1 MKMMLKRFSLISSV
15 ILLMLSCQ
23 ENKPDVVDGTCR
35 LSVSVAGP
43 LSTWEKGAGMETFIM
58 DSKSVLHT
66 TLKNSSSDAVK
77 PVFSGALA
85 LSEGHYTIYGIYP
98 LESYRS
104 YFSGTRVKMSLPGRQ
119 SFSKAGPDSKADI
132 MVSLPCEFDYKGGA
146 ASVSGNLERVSC
158 IVKIVPSGFSSEK
171 VQSATLEFQESMV
184 AGEATVDFASRS
196 VGSFVGKGDNQII
209 LEASESFTMNG
220 VSAVYAGVWPAVLK
234 NGEKIIL
241 KLRTDKKVYN
251 KTFVAGT
258 DFPVSLEAGKTVEIK
273 CPLKES
279 DAVAAKELR
288 MMSFNVKAGTD
299 GDTAAH
305 NWTSRKVGQK
315 MMVEKW
321 SPDIIAIQEAD
332 VAQRKFYAAIP
343 GYSFVTVT
351 NVPQSG
357 ADYKQSGLNEIAYR
371 TSRFK
376 LLDSGWYWLSETPD
390 KVSKGYSYDGY
401 LTAVYA
407 QLEDNENG
415 QNFYVVCTH
424 LASGDNEAS
433 RRFTSKLVVDRTKEL
448 CGSNSVVFIMGDM
461 NAADYT
467 GSAVR
472 GYPEK
477 RESIAPFFEWL
488 ENARSTAAEK
498 VGDYSLNHWGE
509 WTKHAT
515 LNVDMIFYRNIKS
528 SDCFSTD
535 VNPYNN
541 TEYISDHYP
550 IIFDC
555 KY

>member
-1 MKMMLKRFSLISSV
+1 MKLMFKRFTLILSG
-15 ILLMLSCQ
+15 LLLILSCQ
-23 ENKPDVVDGTCR
+23 EKKPDVIDETCK
-35 LSVSVAGP
+35 LSMSVAGP
-43 LSTWEKGAGMETFIM
+43 CSTWGKGSGMEAFIM
-58 DSKSVLHT
+58 DAKSVLHT
-66 TLKNSSSDAVK
+66 TLENSSSDVSK
-77 PVFSGALA
+77 PVFTGTLTLSG
-85 LSEGHYTIYGIYP
+85 GHYTLYGIYP
-98 LESYRS
+98 DESYKT
-104 YFSGTRVKMSLPGRQ
+104 YFSGTRVKMCMPDQ
-119 SFSKAGPDSKADI
+119 QTFTKAGPDSNADI
-132 MVSLPCEFDYKGGA
+132 LVSSPCEFDFNGGA
-146 ASVSGNLERVSC
+146 SSVNGNLERVSAL
-158 IVKIVPSGFSSEK
+158 VKIIPSGFSSEK
-171 VQSATLEFQESMV
+171 VESATLEFQESMV
-184 AGEATVDFASRS
+184 AGDVSVDFASRS
-196 VGSFVGKGDNQII
+196 IGSFVGTGDNQI
-209 LEASESFTMNG
+209 LLYASESFTMNG
-220 VSAVYAGVWPAVLK
+220 VNAVYVGVWPVNLK
-234 NGEKIIL
+234 NGEKISL
-241 KLRTDKKVYN
+241 KLKTDKRVYN
-251 KTFVAGT
+251 KTFVAGN

-279 DAVAAKELR
+279 DAVAYKELR

-305 NWTSRKVGQK
+305 NWTSRKEGQK

-407 QLEDNENG
+407 QFEDNENG
-415 QNFYVVCTH
+415 QNLYVVCTH
-424 LASGDNEAS
+424 LASGDNDVS
-433 RRFTSKLVVDRTKEL
+433 RRFTSKLVVDRTKEH
-448 CGSNSVVFIMGDM
+448 CGSNAVVFIMGDM

-467 GSAVR
+467 GTAVS

-488 ENARSTAAEK
+488 DNARSTAAEK

-515 LNVDMIFYRNIKS
+515 LNVDMIFCRNIKS
-528 SDCFSTD
+528 SDCFTTD
-535 VNPYNN
+535 INAYNN

>member
-1 MKMMLKRFSLISSV
+1 MKMMFKRFPLILFV
-15 ILLMLSCQ
+15 LLLVLACQ
-23 ENKPDVVDGTCR
+23 EKKPDIIDETCT

-43 LSTWEKGAGMETFIM
+43 LSTWEKGSGMEAFIM
-58 DSKSVLHT
+58 DTKSMLHT
-66 TLKNSSSDAVK
+66 TLENSSSDASK
-77 PVFSGALA
+77 PVFTGTLTLSG
-85 LSEGHYTIYGIYP
+85 GHYTLYGIYP
-98 LESYRS
+98 LESYMT
-104 YFSGTRVKMSLPGRQ
+104 YFSGTRVKMSLPNQQTFTKG
-119 SFSKAGPDSKADI
+119 GPDASADI
-132 MVSLPCEFDYKGGA
+132 LVSSPCEFDFKGGA
-146 ASVSGNLERVSC
+146 TSVNGNLERVSS
-158 IVKIVPSGFSSEK
+158 IVKIIPSGFSSEK
-171 VQSATLEFQESMV
+171 VESATLEFQETMV
-184 AGEATVDFASRS
+184 AGEVSVDFANRS
-196 VGSFVGKGDNQII
+196 TGSFVGTGDNQI
-209 LEASESFTMNG
+209 LLDASESFTMNG
-220 VSAVYAGVWPAVLK
+220 VNAVYAGVWPVTLK
-234 NGEKIIL
+234 NGEKISL
-241 KLRTDKKVYN
+241 KLKTDKRVYN

-258 DFPVSLEAGKTVEIK
+258 DFPVSLEAGKTVEVK
-273 CPLKES
+273 CPFKES
-279 DAVAAKELR
+279 DAVADKELR

-305 NWTSRKVGQK
+305 NWTSRKDGQK

-321 SPDIIAIQEAD
+321 SPDVIAIQEAD

-407 QLEDNENG
+407 QFEDNENG

-424 LASGDNEAS
+424 LASGDNDVS

-448 CGSNSVVFIMGDM
+448 CGSNAVVFIMGDM

-467 GSAVR
+467 GSAVT

-528 SDCFSTD
+528 SDCFTTD
-535 VNPYNN
+535 VKAYNN